1 MSLLLAV
8 LLFASGPTVALEA
21 RGRSDG
27 SPGGKEDGDAD
38 RLYRMARTDL
48 AKRLGIEEGRV
59 KRVSVEP
66 RTWPDASL
74 GCPKPDTMYAQVETP
89 GYLIDLEAAGKK
101 YAYHSDHKRVV
112 HCE

>member
-8 LLFASGPTVALEA
+8 LLFASGPTALEA
-21 RGRSDG
+21 RGWADR
-27 SPGGKEDGDAD
+27 SPGDKDAGDAD

-48 AKRLGIEEGRV
+48 AKRLGIDERQV

-89 GYLIDLEAAGKK
+89 GYLIELEAAGKK
-101 YAYHSDHKRVV
+101 HRYHSDHKRVV

>member
-1 MSLLLAV
+1 MSMLLAV
-8 LLFASGPTVALEA
+8 LVFASGPTAALEG
-21 RGRSDG
+21 RGTPDG
-27 SPGGKEDGDAD
+27 SPGGKDSGEAD

-48 AKRLGIEEGRV
+48 ARRLGIEEGRV
-59 KRVSVEP
+59 KRVSVAP

-89 GYLIDLEAAGKK
+89 GYLIELEAAGKK

-112 HCE
+112 QCD